1 MIDNEKLVFKILES
15 ISKIVLLDRRKVI
28 TYDKSKIFPSE
39 IHLLLSIYEGQNTNL
54 TKIAKNFNLTK
65 GAISQTLSRLQKKGL
80 IKKELNVKK
89 KNELHIS
96 FTTNGEKLLKY
107 VIKSKKI
114 LESEY
119 LNYIKTLS
127 EDNKKAIS
135 DFLDIMVTIMN
146 K

>member
-1 MIDNEKLVFKILES
+1 MIDNEKLVDKILES
-15 ISKIVLLDRRKVI
+15 ISMILNLDRRKVI

-54 TKIAKNFNLTK
+54 TKIAKHFNLTK
-65 GAISQTLSRLQKKGL
+65 GAISQTISRLQKKGL

-96 FTTNGEKLLKY
+96 FTNKGEKLIKY
-107 VIKSKKI
+107 VIKSKNI